1 MRVQRLMLARS
12 IGGQISFGFL
22 TSGKQRLA
30 MSGLTKNIEEL
41 NHTMHRFKGAHSIIG
56 EMQTRWIRLKELHV
70 QISAEYKKTSYH
82 VLKIDQSN
90 GFERKILLLY

>member
-1 MRVQRLMLARS
+1 MFRFFDFSKATPGNVW
-12 IGGQISFGFL
+12 FN
-22 TSGKQRLA
+22 
-30 MSGLTKNIEEL
+30 KNIEEL
-41 NHTMHRFKGAHSIIG
+41 NHTMHQFKGAHSIIG